1 MFRQKLDAL
10 KDDHGSNWLSALH
23 EGKLAVP
30 GKNAIAGAATT
41 ADRDYSPASTIRAE
55 QASRSVSVGTRML
68 G

>member
-23 EGKLAVP
+23 EGKLAGP
-30 GKNAIAGAATT
+30 GNNAIAGTATT
-41 ADRDYSPASTIRAE
+41 ADRDYSPASAIRTE
-55 QASRSVSVGTRML
+55 QASRSVSVGARML